1 MFEII
6 REHQMNIMLALCAI
20 CIMIAGLLLFTR
32 FLSKRRKWILFLME
46 LIAACLLAFDRAA
59 YICRGD
65 ETPLGGFMVRLSN
78 FMVFFLTSAVVPAF
92 NLYLTDL
99 LQNEA
104 GLKEIPK
111 RLKAVNLLAALGMM
125 LVILSNFTGLFYYID
140 EHSVYHRG
148 PGFLLSYA
156 VPVLLPI
163 VQYTVIRQYKAAF
176 SRLIYTSLVLYIFFP
191 ITVGI
196 IQIFT
201 YGLSIVNM
209 AIVLVSISLYIF
221 CYLDINDAAERSHAA
236 EVGSLRNERQSMKRL
251 FDQTVTAFA
260 AAAEKRDAYSEGHSV
275 RVALL
280 AQKLAEHGGKSAEEC
295 SNVYYAALLHDIGRI
310 AFPDSLIGKT
320 EGFRDTE
327 EEQLRQKPVLS
338 AEMLSGITEAPYL
351 SAGVRA
357 CREWYD
363 GSGYP
368 DGLSGKS
375 IPEIAR
381 IIAVAD
387 AYDAMISG
395 DRTHAPLSYQV
406 VREEFVKQSGTQFD
420 PVYAEIMVQ
429 LMDSE
434 HAELEQADNTRLES
448 EIICNHYRETVS
460 AGIPAE
466 QAVTKIT
473 FSAEPADPGKNGF
486 SAPSVIVFDSYDRH
500 VHSDPKTIRAYR
512 YTEFCELWFD
522 GHYVSTNT
530 RHLAVQVTENKQPA
544 PGYEIITGRYDD
556 HISVRMISPERTA
569 EFILAVPDVSK
580 SSYIGVTGEHCRIC
594 GLSAQKTGAQTDAG
608 SIRRIISSIRY
619 TDRLES
625 DLPNVQIDHPR
636 SAASAGIPL
645 RDEIIVDFHT
655 MSLPSADLVWH
666 CPYLVIYSA
675 EDSQVGGKRYREY
688 ALIKLNGEKSG
699 SNDHAENT
707 LTVKKNADFPGW
719 EAWKRLHRKGLECSV
734 RIVKKGGRIYVST
747 ETLGIAIEHT
757 TVILDGNDTIFAA
770 LTGDQVALTDI
781 RVR

>member
-46 LIAACLLAFDRAA
+46 LIAASLLAFDRTA
-59 YICRGD
+59 YSCRGD
-65 ETPLGGFMVRLSN
+65 ESALGGFMVRFSN
-78 FMVFFLTSAVVPAF
+78 FMVFFLTPGVVLTF
-92 NLYLTDL
+92 NFYLTDL

-104 GLKEIPK
+104 GLKEIPR
-111 RLKAVNLLAALGMM
+111 RLKAVNLFAAFGMV
-125 LVILSNFTGLFYYID
+125 LVILSHFTGFFYYID

-163 VQYTVIRQYKAAF
+163 VQYTVIRQYKTAF
-176 SRLIYTSLVLYIFFP
+176 SKLIYTSLVLYIFFP

-236 EVGSLRNERQSMKRL
+236 EVGSLRKERQSMRRL
-251 FDQTVTAFA
+251 FDQTASAFV
-260 AAAEKRDAYSEGHSV
+260 AAAEKRDADREGHSV
-275 RVALL
+275 RVAVL
-280 AQKLAEHGGKSAEEC
+280 ARQLAERTGKTPEEC
-295 SNVYYAALLHDIGRI
+295 EKVYYAALLHDVGRI
-310 AFPDSLIGKT
+310 ALPDAVLRKS
-320 EGFRDTE
+320 EGFTEEE

-338 AEMLSGITEAPYL
+338 AEILSGITEFPYL
-351 SAGVRA
+351 SACARA
-357 CREWYD
+357 AHEWYD

-368 DGLSGKS
+368 SGLREKA

-381 IIAVAD
+381 IIAVAE
-387 AYDAMISG
+387 AYDTMISG
-395 DRTHAPLSYQV
+395 SSTHDPLSYQV

-429 LMDSE
+429 LMDSD
-434 HAELEQADNTRLES
+434 HAEQEQADNTRLEP
-448 EIICNHYRETVS
+448 EIICRDYRETVS

-466 QAVTKIT
+466 QAVTRIT
-473 FSAEPADPGKNGF
+473 FTAEPADPGKNGF

-500 VHSDPKTIRAYR
+500 VHSDPKTIKAYH
-512 YTEFCELWFD
+512 YMEFCELWFD

-530 RHLAVQVTENKQPA
+530 RNLAVEVTENKQPA
-544 PGYEIITGRYDD
+544 PGYEIITGRYED
-556 HISVRMISPERTA
+556 HVSVRMISPERTVV
-569 EFILAVPDVSK
+569 FILVISDSSK
-580 SSYIGVTGEHCRIC
+580 SSYIGITGEHCRIC
-594 GLSAQKTGAQTDAG
+594 GLSAQKTGEQTNAG
-608 SIRRIISSIRY
+608 TIRQIISRVSY

-636 SAASAGIPL
+636 SASSAGIPL
-645 RDEIIVDFHT
+645 RGEIIVDFHT
-655 MSLPSADLVWH
+655 MSLPSADLIWH

-675 EDSQVGGKRYREY
+675 EDNQVGGKRYREY
-688 ALIKLNGEKSG
+688 ALIKLNGENSG

-707 LTVKKNADFPGW
+707 LTVKRNGDFPGW
-719 EAWKRLHRKGLECSV
+719 EAWKRLLKKGLECSV